1 MENNL
6 EQQLRAVL
14 SDPSAM
20 QNILTMAQSLSGN
33 GTQDTPP
40 AAKEMLPMQQLAGLA
55 MNSNIDHQQRSLLN
69 ALAPYLSNDR
79 IRKLENAM
87 RAAKMTRLASTLISG
102 SR

>member
-1 MENNL
+1 MENEL
-6 EQQLRAVL
+6 EQQLRSVL
-14 SDPSAM
+14 NDPSAM
-20 QNILTMAQSLSGN
+20 QNILAMAQTLSGA
-33 GTQDTPP
+33 GTTDAPP
-40 AAKEMLPMQQLAGLA
+40 DDKERLPMQKLTSLA